1 MSNTQVLPEKAR
13 IAIIGGGIIGTS
25 VAYHLAKRGIKDV
38 VLIERQQLTSGTT
51 WHAAGL
57 VSLSWATPTLT
68 ELAKYSHKLYAS
80 LEEETGQATGYKR
93 LCN

>member
-57 VSLSWATPTLT
+57 VSLHGLHLPLLTWPNTATSCMPV
-68 ELAKYSHKLYAS
+68 
-80 LEEETGQATGYKR
+80 
-93 LCN
+93 